1 MFGPDASSLLLTT
14 FLIVAPTI
22 VFCYQIKSTFYG
34 SGGQQQQQQMHQAA
48 AIVVTVTTIMVSAS
62 IS

>member
-1 MFGPDASSLLLTT
+1 MFGPDAASLLLTT

-34 SGGQQQQQQMHQAA
+34 SGGRQQQQMHQAA
-48 AIVVTVTTIMVSAS
+48 ALVVTVTTIMVSAS

>member
-34 SGGQQQQQQMHQAA
+34 SGGQQQQQMHQAA

>member
-34 SGGQQQQQQMHQAA
+34 SGGQQQQMHQAA
-48 AIVVTVTTIMVSAS
+48 ALVVTVTTIMVSAS
-62 IS
+62 VS